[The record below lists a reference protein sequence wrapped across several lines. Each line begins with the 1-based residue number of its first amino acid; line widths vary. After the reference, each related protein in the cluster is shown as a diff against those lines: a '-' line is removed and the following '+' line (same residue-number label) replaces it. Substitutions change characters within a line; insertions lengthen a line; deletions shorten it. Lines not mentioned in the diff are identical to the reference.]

1 VKNNSEKF
9 VKLVANLFLN
19 LTKEIFK
26 MSINLK
32 NLVSVLEAKWIGT
45 EAAIFIDHIS
55 IDSRSLQNGSQT
67 LFFALSGVNNDAH
80 LYISELID
88 KGVQNFVVQYIPESF
103 EGKANFL
110 VVKNTLNAL
119 QHFAAYYR
127 HLFDFPIIGLTGSNG
142 KTIVKEWLNFLLS
155 PDYNII
161 RSPKSYNSQVGV
173 PLSVIAINEKHN
185 LGIFEA
191 GISTVNEMDK
201 LEKIIKPTIGVLTNI
216 GTAHDEGFLNLI
228 QKIDEKLLLF
238 KDCPVIIYQKNETVD
253 SCLSQFAAEY
263 MLHPRKLFSW
273 SFMDKTADVFILKK
287 ENKNDK
293 TRIEYQYKNEIFDL
307 EIPFQDSASI
317 ENAIS
322 CLLVLLHFEYDA
334 ATIQNRMQM
343 LYPVEM
349 RLEVKNGINNC
360 SIIDDSYSSDFQSLK
375 IALDFLESQKK
386 NASKTVI
393 LSDIFQSGF
402 SNEELYSKVAQLIS
416 DNKINRV
423 IGIGSTISSFRDKF
437 SNCITFQ
444 NTAEFMAHFESLN
457 FANETIL
464 IKGARSF
471 QFEEIVT
478 LLEEKTHETILE
490 INLDSISHNLNFFK
504 SKLANDVKIMV
515 MVKAFGYG
523 NGGLEIAKLLE
534 HHKVDYLGVAFADE
548 GISLKNGGIK
558 LPIMVLNPESTSFP
572 SIIQY
577 QLEPEIYSV
586 KGLNAFLKI
595 AREKNLKDFPI
606 HIKLD
611 TGMHRLGFEENTLN
625 ELIQTLKGNTTV
637 KVQSVLS
644 HLATSDDMNHY
655 DFVISQIKLFEK
667 LSSRLISELNINPI
681 RHILNTSGISNFPDA
696 QFNMVRLGIGLYGV
710 SNDPA
715 EQKYLENVGTLKS
728 IISQVRT
735 IPAGDS
741 VGYGRRFMAEKP
753 TKIAT
758 IPIGYADGISRL
770 WGNGVG
776 YVLIKNQKA
785 SIVGSVCMDMLMVD
799 VTEIDCKEGDSV
811 IIFGE
816 SPTVTEIAD
825 ALKTIPYEILTSIS
839 QRVKRVFFR

>member
-1 VKNNSEKF
+1 
-9 VKLVANLFLN
+9 
-19 LTKEIFK
+19 

-32 NLVSVLEAKWIGT
+32 SLIPVLNAEWIGLNT
-45 EAAIFIDHIS
+45 DIFIDHVS

-67 LFFALSGVNNDAH
+67 LFFALSGANNDAH
-80 LYISELID
+80 LYISELIQ
-88 KGVQNFVVQYIPESF
+88 KGVQNFVVQYIPDNYK
-103 EGKANFL
+103 GKANFL
-110 VVKNTLNAL
+110 VVEDTLKAL
-119 QHFAAYYR
+119 QVFAAYYR
-127 HLFDFPIIGLTGSNG
+127 NLFDFPVIGLTGSNG

-191 GISTVNEMDK
+191 GISTVNEMAN
-201 LEKIIKPTIGVLTNI
+201 LEKIIQPNIGVLTNI
-216 GTAHDEGFLNLI
+216 GSAHDEGFLNLE
-228 QKIDEKLLLF
+228 QKINEKLQLF
-238 KDCPVIIYQKNETVD
+238 KNSKVIIYQKNEIVD
-253 SCLSQFAAEY
+253 FCLNAFLDHNQVKE
-263 MLHPRKLFSW
+263 RIVFSW
-273 SFMDKTADVFILKK
+273 SFTDKTADVFISKK
-287 ENKNDK
+287 ENTSEK
-293 TRIEYQYKNEIFDL
+293 TIIQYQYKNESFDL

-322 CLLVLLHFEYDA
+322 CLMVLLCFKYDPA
-334 ATIQNRMQM
+334 IIQNRMQM

-402 SNEELYSKVAQLIS
+402 SNEELYSKVAQLIT

-423 IGIGSTISSFRDKF
+423 IGIGSTISSFKIKF
-437 SNCITFQ
+437 SNAVMFE
-444 NTAEFMAHFESLN
+444 NTADFIANFDSLN

-504 SKLANDVKIMV
+504 AKVKPETKIMV

-534 HHKVDYLGVAFADE
+534 HHNVDYLGVAFADE

-577 QLEPEIYSV
+577 QLEPEIYSI

-595 AREKNLKDFPI
+595 AHEKDLKDFPV

-611 TGMHRLGFEENTLN
+611 TGMHRLGFEENTID
-625 ELIQTLKGNTTV
+625 ELIVALKGNTTV
-637 KVQSVLS
+637 RIQSVLS

-655 DFVISQIKLFEK
+655 EFVLSQIRLFEK
-667 LSSRLISELNINPI
+667 LSSKLITELDINPI

-696 QFNMVRLGIGLYGV
+696 QYNMVRLGIGLYGV

-728 IISQVRT
+728 IISQIRT

-741 VGYGRRFMAEKP
+741 VGYGRRFMAAKQ

-770 WGNGVG
+770 WGNEVG
-776 YVLIKNQKA
+776 YVLIKNKKA
-785 SIVGSVCMDMLMVD
+785 SIVGSICMDMLMVN

-811 IIFGE
+811 VIFGE
-816 SPTVTEIAD
+816 NPTVTEIAD
-825 ALKTIPYEILTSIS
+825 ALKTIPYEILASIS

>member
-1 VKNNSEKF
+1 
-9 VKLVANLFLN
+9 
-19 LTKEIFK
+19 

-32 NLVSVLEAKWIGT
+32 SLISVLDAEWIGLDT
-45 EAAIFIDHIS
+45 DIFVDHIS

-80 LYISELID
+80 LYIPELIE
-88 KGVQNFVVQYIPESF
+88 KGVQNFVVQYIPDNCS
-103 EGKANFL
+103 GKANFL
-110 VVKNTLNAL
+110 VVKNSLDAL
-119 QHFAAYYR
+119 QEFASYYR
-127 HLFDFPIIGLTGSNG
+127 DLFDFPIIGLTGSNG

-155 PDYNII
+155 PDYNIV

-191 GISTVNEMDK
+191 GISTVNEMIN
-201 LEKIIKPTIGVLTNI
+201 LEEIIKPTIGVLTNI
-216 GTAHDEGFLNLI
+216 GPAHDEGFQSLE
-228 QKIDEKLLLF
+228 QKIKEKLLLF
-238 KDCPVIIYQKNETVD
+238 KKSKVIIYQKNEIVD
-253 SCLSQFAAEY
+253 LCLNDFLSENYLQD
-263 MLHPRKLFSW
+263 RKIFSW
-273 SFMDKTADVFILKK
+273 SFTDNSADVFILNK
-287 ENKNDK
+287 EYKNDI
-293 TRIEYQYKNEIFDL
+293 TIIEYKYKEEVFSL
-307 EIPFQDSASI
+307 EIPFSDSASI
-317 ENAIS
+317 ENAVS
-322 CLLVLLHFEYDA
+322 CLLVLLYFEYDF

-343 LYPVEM
+343 LYPVRM

-375 IALDFLESQKK
+375 IALDFLESQQKK

-402 SNEELYSKVAQLIS
+402 SNEELYTKVAQLIA
-416 DNKINRV
+416 DNKVNRV
-423 IGIGSTISSFRDKF
+423 IAIGATISSFAAKF

-444 NTAEFMAHFESLN
+444 NTAEFITQIESLN
-457 FANETIL
+457 FNNETIL

-471 QFEEIVT
+471 RFEQIVS
-478 LLEEKTHETILE
+478 LLEEKTHETVLE
-490 INLDSISHNLNFFK
+490 INMDSISHNLNYYK
-504 SKLANDVKIMV
+504 SKLADDVKIMV

-577 QLEPEIYSV
+577 QLEPEIYSI

-625 ELIQTLKGNTTV
+625 ELIETLKGSSSV
-637 KVQSVLS
+637 KVKSVLS
-644 HLATSDDMNHY
+644 HLATSDEVKY
-655 DFVISQIKLFEK
+655 FEFVRSQINLFDK
-667 LSSRLISELNINPI
+667 LSSKLITALNINPI

-696 QFNMVRLGIGLYGV
+696 QYNMVRLGIGLYGV

-728 IISQVRT
+728 IISQVRI
-735 IPAGDS
+735 IPNGDS
-741 VGYGRRFMAEKP
+741 VGYGRRFMAERE
-753 TKIAT
+753 TRIAT

-770 WGNGVG
+770 WGNQVG

-785 SIVGSVCMDMLMVD
+785 KIVGSVCMDMLMVD
-799 VTEIDCKEGDSV
+799 VSHIDCKEGDSV

-816 SPTVTEIAD
+816 SPTVVEMAE
-825 ALKTIPYEILTSIS
+825 ALKTIPYEIMTSIS

>member
-1 VKNNSEKF
+1 
-9 VKLVANLFLN
+9 
-19 LTKEIFK
+19 

-32 NLVSVLEAKWIGT
+32 SLIPVFNAEWIGS
-45 EAAIFIDHIS
+45 ESDIFVDHIS

-67 LFFALSGVNNDAH
+67 LFIALSGVNNDAH
-80 LYISELID
+80 LYISELIE
-88 KGVQNFVVQYIPESF
+88 KGVQNFVVQYIPENVK
-103 EGKANFL
+103 GKANFFI
-110 VVKNTLNAL
+110 VKNTLKAL
-119 QHFAAYYR
+119 QELAGYYR
-127 HLFDFPIIGLTGSNG
+127 DLFDFPIIGLTGSNG

-191 GISTVNEMDK
+191 GISTVNEMVN
-201 LEKIIKPTIGVLTNI
+201 LEKIIKPNIGVLTSI
-216 GTAHDEGFLNLI
+216 GSAHDEGFENLR
-228 QKIDEKLLLF
+228 QKIKEKLLLF
-238 KDCPVIIYQKNETVD
+238 KKSAVIIYQKNELTDV
-253 SCLSQFAAEY
+253 CLLDFSTEFPLQN
-263 MLHPRKLFSW
+263 RTLFSW
-273 SFMDKTADVFILKK
+273 SFTNASADVFILMK
-287 ENKNDK
+287 ETKNDSTIIK
-293 TRIEYQYKNEIFDL
+293 YQYKEEIFNL
-307 EIPFQDSASI
+307 EIPFSDSASI
-317 ENAIS
+317 ENTIS
-322 CLLVLLHFEYDA
+322 CLLVLLRFNYDFEV
-334 ATIQNRMQM
+334 IQNRVKL

-349 RLEVKNGINNC
+349 RLEVKNGIHNC
-360 SIIDDSYSSDFQSLK
+360 SLIDDSYSSDFQSLK

-386 NASKTVI
+386 NASKAVI

-423 IGIGSTISSFRDKF
+423 IGIGATISSFAAKF
-437 SNCITFQ
+437 PNSTMFQ
-444 NTAEFMAHFESLN
+444 NTAEFIDAIESLN
-457 FANETIL
+457 FNNETIL

-471 QFEEIVT
+471 QFEEIVS
-478 LLEEKTHETILE
+478 LLEEKTHETVLE
-490 INLDSISHNLNFFK
+490 INLDAINHNLNYFK
-504 SKLANDVKIMV
+504 SKLADDVKIMV

-534 HHKVDYLGVAFADE
+534 HNKVNYLGVAFADE

-577 QLEPEIYSV
+577 KLEPEIYSI

-611 TGMHRLGFEENTLN
+611 TGMHRLGFEDNTID
-625 ELIQTLKGNTTV
+625 ELIATLKGNSTV
-637 KVQSVLS
+637 RVQSILS
-644 HLATSDDMNHY
+644 HLATSDDLNHY
-655 DFVISQIKLFEK
+655 DFVIKQINLFEK
-667 LSSRLISELNINPI
+667 LSSKLMTELNINPI

-696 QFNMVRLGIGLYGV
+696 QYNMVRLGIGLYGV
-710 SNDPA
+710 SNDPL

-735 IPAGDS
+735 IPTGDS
-741 VGYGRRFMAEKP
+741 VGYGRRFMAEKE

-770 WGNGVG
+770 WGNQVG
-776 YVLIKNQKA
+776 FVTIKNQKA
-785 SIVGSVCMDMLMVD
+785 YIVGSVCMDMLMVD
-799 VTEIDCKEGDSV
+799 VSHIDCKEGNSV

-816 SPTVTEIAD
+816 SPTVIEMAD
-825 ALKTIPYEILTSIS
+825 ALKTIPYEIMTSIS

>member
-1 VKNNSEKF
+1 
-9 VKLVANLFLN
+9 
-19 LTKEIFK
+19 

-32 NLVSVLEAKWIGT
+32 SLVSVLNAERTGPET
-45 EAAIFIDHIS
+45 DIFIEHIS

-80 LYISELID
+80 LYISELIE
-88 KGVQNFVVQYIPESF
+88 KGVQNFVVEYIPENCH
-103 EGKANFL
+103 GKANFL
-110 VVKNTLNAL
+110 IVKSTLEAL
-119 QHFAAYYR
+119 QKFAAYHR
-127 HLFDFPIIGLTGSNG
+127 NLFDFPIIGLTGSNG

-191 GISTVNEMDK
+191 GISTANEMDK
-201 LEKIIKPTIGVLTNI
+201 LEKIIRPTIGVLTNI
-216 GTAHDEGFLNLI
+216 GTAHDEGFLNLV

-238 KDCPVIIYQKNETVD
+238 KESPVIIYQKNEIVD

-273 SFMDKTADVFILKK
+273 SYTDKSADVFILKK
-287 ENKNDK
+287 ENKNE
-293 TRIEYQYKNEIFDL
+293 TTVIQYRYQKQKFDL
-307 EIPFQDSASI
+307 KIPFSDSASI

-322 CLLVLLHFEYDA
+322 CLLVLLYFDYDSVA
-334 ATIQNRMQM
+334 IQSRMQG

-349 RLEVKNGINNC
+349 RLEVKNGIHNC

-402 SNEELYSKVAQLIS
+402 SNEELYSKVSQLIA
-416 DNKINRV
+416 DNKVNRV
-423 IGIGSTISSFRDKF
+423 IGIGATISSFKNKF
-437 SNCITFQ
+437 SNCITYQ
-444 NTAEFMAHFESLN
+444 NTAEFINDFENLN

-471 QFEEIVT
+471 QFEEIVS

-490 INLDSISHNLNFFK
+490 INLNSISHNLNFFK

-548 GISLKNGGIK
+548 GISLKKGGIK
-558 LPIMVLNPESTSFP
+558 LPIMVLNPESTSFS

-577 QLEPEIYSV
+577 QLEPEIYSI

-611 TGMHRLGFEENTLN
+611 TGMHRLGFEENTID
-625 ELIQTLKGNTTV
+625 ELIATLKGNSTV
-637 KVQSVLS
+637 RIQSILS
-644 HLATSDDMNHY
+644 HMATSDDMKHY
-655 DFVISQIKLFEK
+655 EFALSQIKLFER
-667 LSSRLISELNINPI
+667 LSSKLMSELGVNPI

-696 QFNMVRLGIGLYGV
+696 QYNMVRLGIGLYGF
-710 SNDPA
+710 SNDPS

-735 IPAGDS
+735 IPQGDS
-741 VGYGRRFMAEKP
+741 VGYGRRFMAEKE

-758 IPIGYADGISRL
+758 IPIGYADGVSRL
-770 WGNGVG
+770 WGNQVG
-776 YVLIKNQKA
+776 YVTIKNQKA

-799 VTEIDCKEGDSV
+799 VSSIDCKEGDSV

-816 SPTVTEIAD
+816 SPNVIEMAN

>member
-1 VKNNSEKF
+1 MS
-9 VKLVANLFLN
+9 LN
-19 LTKEIFK
+19 LK
-26 MSINLK
+26 S
-32 NLVSVLEAKWIGT
+32 LVSVLNAKWIGT
-45 EAAIFIDHIS
+45 NADVLIDHIS

-67 LFFALSGVNNDAH
+67 LFFALAGVNNDAH
-80 LYISELID
+80 LFIPDLIEN
-88 KGVQNFVVQYIPESF
+88 GVQNFVVQYIPD
-103 EGKANFL
+103 GYIDKANFL
-110 VVKNTLNAL
+110 VVGNAL
-119 QHFAAYYR
+119 LALQEFAAYYR
-127 HLFDFPIIGLTGSNG
+127 NLFHFPVIGLTGSNG

-173 PLSVIAINEKHN
+173 PLSVIGINEKHN

-191 GISTVNEMDK
+191 GISTVNEMIH

-216 GTAHDEGFLNLI
+216 GSAHDEGFLNLV

-238 KDCPVIIYQKNETVD
+238 KDCPIIIYQKTEVVE
-253 SCLSQFAAEY
+253 SCLTQFAAEY
-263 MLHPRKLFSW
+263 MIHPRKLFSW
-273 SFMDKTADVFILKK
+273 SFTDKKADVFIEKR
-287 ENKNDK
+287 ECKNDH
-293 TRIEYQYKNEIFDL
+293 TFIQYQYKNEIFNL
-307 EIPFQDSASI
+307 EIPFNDSASI

-322 CLLVLLHFEYDA
+322 CLLVLLHFNYNQE
-334 ATIQNRMQM
+334 TIQSRIEM
-343 LYPVEM
+343 LYPVRM

-386 NASKTVI
+386 KGASKTVI

-402 SNEELYSKVAQLIS
+402 ANEELYSKVAQLIS
-416 DNKINRV
+416 DNKINRI
-423 IGIGSTISSFRDKF
+423 IGIGATISSFAAKF
-437 SNCITFQ
+437 PNSTMFQ
-444 NTAEFMAHFESLN
+444 NTADFIADIDNLN
-457 FANETIL
+457 FNNETIL

-471 QFEEIVT
+471 QFEEIVS
-478 LLEEKTHETILE
+478 LLEEKTHETVLE
-490 INLDSISHNLNFFK
+490 INLDAISHNFNYYK
-504 SKLANDVKIMV
+504 SKLAPNVKMMV

-548 GISLKNGGIK
+548 GITLKNGGIK
-558 LPIMVLNPESTSFP
+558 VPIMVLNPESTSFP

-577 QLEPEIYSV
+577 QLEPEIYSL

-595 AREKNLKDFPI
+595 AREKNLKDYPI
-606 HIKLD
+606 HIKMD
-611 TGMHRLGFEENTLN
+611 TGMHRLGFENNTID
-625 ELIQTLKGNTTV
+625 ELIATLKGNSTV
-637 KVQSVLS
+637 RVQSILS
-644 HLATSDDMNHY
+644 HLATSDDPKHF
-655 DFVISQIKLFEK
+655 DFVRQQIALFEN
-667 LSSRLISELNINPI
+667 LSSKLMAALDINPI
-681 RHILNTSGISNFPDA
+681 RHTLNTSGISNFPDA
-696 QFNMVRLGIGLYGV
+696 QYSMVRLGIGLYGV

-728 IISQVRT
+728 IISQIRT

-741 VGYGRRFMAEKP
+741 VGYGRRFMADQE

-770 WGNGVG
+770 WGNEIG
-776 YVLIKNQKA
+776 YVTIKNQKA
-785 SIVGSVCMDMLMVD
+785 KIVGSVCMDMLMVN
-799 VTEIDCKEGDSV
+799 VSHIDCKEGDSV

-816 SPTVTEIAD
+816 SPTVIEMAV
-825 ALKTIPYEILTSIS
+825 ALKTIPYEIMTSIS